1 MKNPND
7 PLKISRAANTNP
19 MVDYTNPTKDYIN
32 KTPAQT
38 EFETMMDFNQES
50 GIILFDLETGNIQY
64 SPEYDPTLD
73 QQNPDQLQ
81 DSGLIQLNH
90 IKSEKESNPVSS
102 LFQFCPDSSLI
113 QYDQDSSMFESPD
126 TSMIHSDPSS
136 SLIQYNPDSS
146 MIQFNPD
153 SSMIQ
158 FNPDSSMIQFNPD
171 SSMFE
176 SPDSSI
182 IQYSQSDFNPIQ
194 CKIDPKN
201 EPIQF
206 DQTSSTEEI
215 HYEEEMDLSQ
225 FCIEELEPKI
235 ICVQADIS
243 ANDISNEFEERSDSE
258 NDFLDISQN
267 YFNEVS
273 ADDNSEL
280 CKSSFDKSNR

>member
-1 MKNPND
+1 
-7 PLKISRAANTNP
+7 
-19 MVDYTNPTKDYIN
+19 
-32 KTPAQT
+32 
-38 EFETMMDFNQES
+38 
-50 GIILFDLETGNIQY
+50 
-64 SPEYDPTLD
+64 
-73 QQNPDQLQ
+73 
-81 DSGLIQLNH
+81 
-90 IKSEKESNPVSS
+90 
-102 LFQFCPDSSLI
+102 
-113 QYDQDSSMFESPD
+113 
-126 TSMIHSDPSS
+126 
-136 SLIQYNPDSS
+136 

-153 SSMIQ
+153 SSLIQ
-158 FNPDSSMIQFNPD
+158 YNPDSSMIQFNPD

-176 SPDSSI
+176 SPDSSV

-225 FCIEELEPKI
+225 FCIEELAPKV
-235 ICVQADIS
+235 ICLQADIS
-243 ANDISNEFEERSDSE
+243 PEDISKEFEERSDSE

>member
-7 PLKISRAANTNP
+7 PLKNSRAANIDNP
-19 MVDYTNPTKDYIN
+19 MTDYANPMKDYIN
-32 KTPAQT
+32 QTPAQT

-102 LFQFCPDSSLI
+102 PFQFSPDSSLI
-113 QYDQDSSMFESPD
+113 QYDQDSSMFES
-126 TSMIHSDPSS
+126 
-136 SLIQYNPDSS
+136 
-146 MIQFNPD
+146 
-153 SSMIQ
+153 
-158 FNPDSSMIQFNPD
+158 PDSSMIQFNPD

-225 FCIEELEPKI
+225 FCVEELEPKI

-243 ANDISNEFEERSDSE
+243 ADDISKEFEEWSDSE